1 MAAAVDTHQA
11 GLGLPTNTNKQ
22 TLAQDERVDG
32 GQDSPR
38 PLALPSQA
46 TFTLQEIRQQG
57 HYECFVNRYKK
68 CLVYIYI

>member
-1 MAAAVDTHQA
+1 MAAGVDTHQA

-32 GQDSPR
+32 GQDSPW

-46 TFTLQEIRQQG
+46 ALTLQEIRQLG
-57 HYECFVNRYKK
+57 HFEHVVNRYNVVKMFS
-68 CLVYIYI
+68 